1 MKAFPHQFNN
11 LEKLTAALELIDLMA
26 RDGKDVSDDEELG
39 RELAMSGIYTFRNLT
54 TSVKERLKEESKKP
68 TANQGFRTAA
78 RDLRR
83 FFTLA
88 VLIDGKSLKLT
99 PRGTELLKSKSAK
112 PLRNALWREAMLD
125 LQLGEGTGNAS
136 HPYRIL
142 LKLVGDNPGIDTKKL
157 LLAFEARNDSVEEYA
172 RILDLAQ
179 KPYDKIV
186 KKMGVSD
193 SSAANAVKILPS
205 IAEQVG
211 DIRRKQKSFLT
222 AVGSSA
228 SEDGISER
236 EDNVKEITEVS
247 PENISKIPDFSK
259 KPGGE
264 TFDLSAAIE
273 IRKKRTVKHHQAVV
287 SLAKLFSH
295 HGFKVY
301 ENPFDCLGHKGGVGA
316 ILAEIKTLDATA
328 PDERKQSI
336 KALGQLKSYCHFD
349 VPNELKQENVSEL
362 AAFDQTP
369 HRSTIGFLKENAVSS
384 AWLNDDQWFTI
395 DAHGSTVLLS
405 PPALLGFP

>member
-1 MKAFPHQFNN
+1 
-11 LEKLTAALELIDLMA
+11 
-26 RDGKDVSDDEELG
+26 
-39 RELAMSGIYTFRNLT
+39 
-54 TSVKERLKEESKKP
+54 
-68 TANQGFRTAA
+68 
-78 RDLRR
+78 
-83 FFTLA
+83 
-88 VLIDGKSLKLT
+88 
-99 PRGTELLKSKSAK
+99 
-112 PLRNALWREAMLD
+112 
-125 LQLGEGTGNAS
+125 
-136 HPYRIL
+136 
-142 LKLVGDNPGIDTKKL
+142 
-157 LLAFEARNDSVEEYA
+157 
-172 RILDLAQ
+172 
-179 KPYDKIV
+179 
-186 KKMGVSD
+186 MGVSD